1 MGDFNAEEANIHI
14 KDLYKLKN
22 VIIKVQ
28 HVLKIQDYWSDVD
41 KLSLFSKLMYTL
53 KQVFLTFIKWLLLSL
68 NHTWKRNNLKSYL

>member
-1 MGDFNAEEANIHI
+1 MGNFNAEEANIHI

-41 KLSLFSKLMYTL
+41 KLSLFSKLMYT
-53 KQVFLTFIKWLLLSL
+53 
-68 NHTWKRNNLKSYL
+68 